1 VTLREVRWQDIPAL
15 AELERSLFGAEA
27 WSEPTWWAELAQRP
41 RRSYTAL
48 ATGDVITAYGGLDH
62 GGEVADIMT
71 VAVAPGQQGR
81 GTGTRVVRHLM
92 AEARERGARHL
103 MLEVRADNLPAQR
116 LYERMGFGL
125 VRTRRRY
132 YQPDDVDALVMR
144 VDLERGAATPGAA
157 TENAAATKENRHE

>member
-1 VTLREVRWQDIPAL
+1 
-15 AELERSLFGAEA
+15 
-27 WSEPTWWAELAQRP
+27 
-41 RRSYTAL
+41 
-48 ATGDVITAYGGLDH
+48 
-62 GGEVADIMT
+62 
-71 VAVAPGQQGR
+71 
-81 GTGTRVVRHLM
+81 M